1 MNRMVMTQGMHS
13 TETTHAKVLVVD
25 DDRSIRHVLTR
36 YLTLEHYGVVS
47 AANAEEALV
56 ALHDEQPD
64 LVLLDVMLGEDDGL
78 DLLEQMRATTQVPVI
93 LLTGK
98 AEESDRVMGLK
109 LGADDYVVKPFSPAE
124 VEARIASVLR
134 RTRPAAEAPVL
145 TYDELT
151 INMGT
156 REVFLGS
163 ETVTLTAK
171 EFDLLSFLASSP
183 RQVFSR
189 EQLLDRVWNS
199 SSAWQ
204 STDTVTEHVRR
215 LRKRIE
221 TNPDKPRWL
230 TTVWGIGYRFNP

>member
-1 MNRMVMTQGMHS
+1 MVMIQGSHA
-13 TETTHAKVLVVD
+13 TETSHPRILVVD

-36 YLTLEHYGVVS
+36 YLTLEHYDVVPVS
-47 AANAEEALV
+47 NAEEALA
-56 ALHDEQPD
+56 ALRDDAPD
-64 LVLLDVMLGEDDGL
+64 LVLLDVMLGDDDGL
-78 DLLEQMRATTQVPVI
+78 DLLEQLRATSTVPVI

-98 AEESDRVMGLK
+98 SEESDRVMGLK

-134 RTRPAAEAPVL
+134 RTRPPAEAPIL
-145 TYDELT
+145 TFDELT
-151 INMGT
+151 INLGT
-156 REVFLGS
+156 REVFLNG
-163 ETVTLTAK
+163 EPTTLTAK

-204 STDTVTEHVRR
+204 STDTVTEHIRR
-215 LRKRIE
+215 LRKRVE
-221 TNPDKPRWL
+221 ANPDKPRWL

>member
-1 MNRMVMTQGMHS
+1 MVMTQGAHP
-13 TETTHAKVLVVD
+13 TGTTHPRILVVD

-36 YLTLEHYGVVS
+36 YLTLEHYDVIP
-47 AANAEEALV
+47 AANAEDALT
-56 ALHDEQPD
+56 AIREDAPD
-64 LVLLDVMLGEDDGL
+64 LVLLDVMLGDDDGL
-78 DLLEQMRATTQVPVI
+78 DLLEQLRATSTVPVI

-98 AEESDRVMGLK
+98 SEESDRVMGLK

-134 RTRPAAEAPVL
+134 RTRPADQAPVL
-145 TYDELT
+145 SFDDLT
-151 INMGT
+151 INLGT
-156 REVFLGS
+156 REVFLQGQA
-163 ETVTLTAK
+163 VTLTAK
-171 EFDLLSFLASSP
+171 EFDLLAFLASSP

-204 STDTVTEHVRR
+204 STDTVTEHIRR
-215 LRKRIE
+215 LRKRVE
-221 TNPDKPRWL
+221 TNPEKPRWL

>member
-1 MNRMVMTQGMHS
+1 MVMTQGMHGM
-13 TETTHAKVLVVD
+13 ETTHAKVLVVD

-36 YLTLEHYGVVS
+36 YLTLEHYDVVP
-47 AANAEEALV
+47 AGNAEEAL
-56 ALHDEQPD
+56 AAMQTEQPD
-64 LVLLDVMLGEDDGL
+64 LVLLDVMLGDDDGL
-78 DLLEQMRATTQVPVI
+78 DLLEQVRASSQVPVI

-145 TYDELT
+145 TYEELT
-151 INMGT
+151 INLGT
-156 REVFLGS
+156 REVFLHG

-171 EFDLLSFLASSP
+171 EFDLLSFLAASP

-204 STDTVTEHVRR
+204 STDTVTEHIRR

-221 TNPDKPRWL
+221 ANPDKPRWL

>member
-1 MNRMVMTQGMHS
+1 MVMTQGTQHPD
-13 TETTHAKVLVVD
+13 TTHPRILVVD

-36 YLTLEHYGVVS
+36 YLTLEHYHVLP
-47 AANAEEALV
+47 AANAEDALA
-56 ALHDEQPD
+56 ALRDESPD
-64 LVLLDVMLGEDDGL
+64 LVLLDVMLGDDDGL
-78 DLLEQMRATTQVPVI
+78 DLLEQMRATSAVPVI

-98 AEESDRVMGLK
+98 SEESDRVMGLK

-134 RTRPAAEAPVL
+134 RTRPPAEAPVL
-145 TYDELT
+145 SFDELT
-151 INMGT
+151 INLGT
-156 REVFLGS
+156 REVFLAS
-163 ETVTLTAK
+163 EPVTLTAK
-171 EFDLLSFLASSP
+171 EFDLLAFLASSP

-204 STDTVTEHVRR
+204 STDTVTEHIRR
-215 LRKRIE
+215 LRKRVE
-221 TNPDKPRWL
+221 TNADKPRWL

>member
-1 MNRMVMTQGMHS
+1 MVMTQGSHA
-13 TETTHAKVLVVD
+13 ETTHPRILVVD

-36 YLTLEHYGVVS
+36 YLTLEKYDVYG
-47 AANAEEALV
+47 AANAEEALTS
-56 ALHDEQPD
+56 LHTDQPD

-98 AEESDRVMGLK
+98 SEESDRVMGLK

-134 RTRPAAEAPVL
+134 RTRPAEQAPVI
-145 TYDELT
+145 TFDELS

-156 REVFLGS
+156 REVFLG
-163 ETVTLTAK
+163 ETPVTLTAK
-171 EFDLLSFLASSP
+171 EFDLLAFLASSP

-204 STDTVTEHVRR
+204 STDTVTEHIRR

>member
-1 MNRMVMTQGMHS
+1 MVMTQGMQAS
-13 TETTHAKVLVVD
+13 ETTHAKVLVVD

-36 YLTLEHYGVVS
+36 YLTLEHYDVVP
-47 AANAEEALV
+47 AGNADEALV
-56 ALHDEQPD
+56 ALHDDQPD
-64 LVLLDVMLGEDDGL
+64 LVLLDVMLGDDDGL
-78 DLLEQMRATTQVPVI
+78 DLLEQMRMTSQVPVI

-98 AEESDRVMGLK
+98 SEESDRVMGLK

-145 TYDELT
+145 TYEELT

-156 REVFLGS
+156 REVFLHG
-163 ETVTLTAK
+163 EPVTLTAK

-204 STDTVTEHVRR
+204 STDTVTEHIRR

-221 TNPDKPRWL
+221 ANPDKPRWL

>member
-1 MNRMVMTQGMHS
+1 MVMTHGAHPAD
-13 TETTHAKVLVVD
+13 TTHPRILVVD

-36 YLTLEHYGVVS
+36 YLTLEHYDVFP
-47 AANAEEALV
+47 AANAEDAL
-56 ALHDEQPD
+56 ASLRDDAPD
-64 LVLLDVMLGEDDGL
+64 LVLLDVMLGDDDGL
-78 DLLEQMRATTQVPVI
+78 DLLEQMRSSSSVPVI

-98 AEESDRVMGLK
+98 SEESDRVMGLK

-134 RTRPAAEAPVL
+134 RTRPADSAPVL
-145 TYDELT
+145 TFDELT

-156 REVFLGS
+156 REVFLHGES
-163 ETVTLTAK
+163 VTLTAK
-171 EFDLLSFLASSP
+171 EFDLLAFLASSP

-204 STDTVTEHVRR
+204 STDTVTEHIRR
-215 LRKRIE
+215 LRKRVE

-230 TTVWGIGYRFNP
+230 TTVWGIGYRFNS

>member
-1 MNRMVMTQGMHS
+1 MVMTQGMHS

-47 AANAEEALV
+47 AGNAEEAMT

-78 DLLEQMRATTQVPVI
+78 DLLEQMRTTSQVPVI

-98 AEESDRVMGLK
+98 SEESDRVMGLK

-151 INMGT
+151 INLGT
-156 REVFLGS
+156 REVFLHE

-204 STDTVTEHVRR
+204 STDTVTEHIRR

-221 TNPDKPRWL
+221 ANPDKPRWL

>member
-1 MNRMVMTQGMHS
+1 MVMTQGAHP
-13 TETTHAKVLVVD
+13 TDTTHPRILVVD

-36 YLTLEHYGVVS
+36 YLTLEHYDVIP
-47 AANAEEALV
+47 AANAEDALT
-56 ALHDEQPD
+56 AMREDAPD
-64 LVLLDVMLGEDDGL
+64 LVLLDVMLGDDDGL
-78 DLLEQMRATTQVPVI
+78 DLLEQVRATSTVPVI

-98 AEESDRVMGLK
+98 SEESDRVMGLK

-134 RTRPAAEAPVL
+134 RTRPADQAPVL
-145 TYDELT
+145 SFDDLT
-151 INMGT
+151 INLGT
-156 REVFLGS
+156 REVFLQS
-163 ETVTLTAK
+163 ESVTLTAK
-171 EFDLLSFLASSP
+171 EFDLLAFLASSP

-204 STDTVTEHVRR
+204 STDTVTEHIRR
-215 LRKRIE
+215 LRKRVE
-221 TNPDKPRWL
+221 TNPEKPRWL